1 MAFSSGTFSLYA
13 PGNPVVTGTTIAS
26 SWANNTLDDIATGL
40 STCLLKDGTQ
50 TVTANIPF
58 AGFRL
63 TGIGAATAVA
73 DAIQA
78 QQVQN
83 RSVTQLTSVSGS
95 NTVAG
100 TATPTPSAYAL
111 GQVFEWIQATTNTGA
126 ATLNVSALGA
136 INLYKN
142 STGGIIACVA
152 GDLIAGNSYLARYD
166 TAGSDQFIVLN
177 PSIPATAAAAVSA
190 AGTTQGTATEVTSR
204 INLVTT
210 TASGTGVKLS
220 SVSGAGFEQI
230 VCNVGANPLT
240 VYPDSSSQINALAVN
255 TGFLLAT
262 NTACTFH
269 RASATRWIAV
279 LSA

>member
-1 MAFSSGTFSLYA
+1 MAFSSGTFSLYT

-40 STCLLKDGTQ
+40 TTCLLKDGTQ

-83 RSVTQLTSVSGS
+83 RSVTQLTSVSGT
-95 NTVAG
+95 NTIVG

-111 GQVFEWIQATTNTGA
+111 GQVFEFIPANTITGA
-126 ATLNVSALGA
+126 ATLNVSSLGA

-142 STGGIIACVA
+142 SVGGIVACVA
-152 GDLIAGNSYLARYD
+152 GDLVAGNSYLARYD

-177 PSIPATAAAAVSA
+177 PSIPATAAATVSA
-190 AGTTQGTATEVTSR
+190 AGSDQSGATALTQP
-204 INLVTT
+204 INIVTT
-210 TASGTGVKLS
+210 VAASTGVKLS
-220 SVSGAGFEQI
+220 SASSTGYWQI
-230 VCNVGANPLT
+230 VLNAGANALT
-240 VYPDSSSQINALAVN
+240 VYPDSSSQINALAVD

-262 NTACTFH
+262 NTACAFW
-269 RASATRWIAV
+269 RASTTRWVGV